1 MVEMVV
7 MVEKVVMVVMVERNH
22 VNTIYLQGNS
32 DTGVWSYR
40 VKYEKLS
47 K

>member
-1 MVEMVV
+1 MNVDLIVVMVEMVV
-7 MVEKVVMVVMVERNH
+7 VTERNH